1 MTHEDYMHLAIEAAR
16 SVPSHPFGTVIVRS
30 ARGDCVVVGANRSD
44 ENPILHG
51 EIDAINRCVAEHPR
65 IDWSELVLYTTAEPC
80 SMCLSAIAWAG
91 IPDVYYG
98 TSIPHL
104 QRMGWKQ
111 IDIRAEEIARRIP
124 FRAVRVVGGVLESD
138 CNALFEAAMSG

>member
-1 MTHEDYMHLAIEAAR
+1 MTHDGYMRLAIEAAR
-16 SVPSHPFGTVIVRS
+16 SVPSRPFGTVIIRQ
-30 ARGDCVVVGANRSD
+30 ARGECVAVGANRSD

-51 EIDAINRCVAEHPR
+51 EIDAINRCAAAHPG

-98 TSIPHL
+98 TSIPYL

-111 IDIRAEEIARRIP
+111 IDMRREETARRTP
-124 FRAVRVVGGVLESD
+124 FRAIRVVGGVLESD